1 MGDQSGYSSTKDAAP
16 DDRSDIKNKS
26 DGKRRDSSTE
36 DAAPDDRS
44 DIKKKS
50 DGKRRDSSTK
60 DAAPDDRA
68 SNIKKGSE
76 GKQKPPIVFLAP
88 TGVDPNVIAI
98 SDSPPRPLPHEVS

>member
-1 MGDQSGYSSTKDAAP
+1 MGDQSGYSSTK
-16 DDRSDIKNKS
+16 
-26 DGKRRDSSTE
+26 

-68 SNIKKGSE
+68 SNIKKESE

-98 SDSPPRPLPHEVS
+98 SDSSPRPLPHEVSRAEHAAAAWAKGQTS

>member
-1 MGDQSGYSSTKDAAP
+1 MGDQSGYSSTK
-16 DDRSDIKNKS
+16 
-26 DGKRRDSSTE
+26 

-68 SNIKKGSE
+68 SNIKKESE

-88 TGVDPNVIAI
+88 TRVDPNVIAI
-98 SDSPPRPLPHEVS
+98 SDSPPRPLPHEVSRAECAAVARAEGQNFLKGL